1 VKKEKNIGLDFIVDK
16 LTNSI
21 QNVVSGDS
29 FATDITLISIVDLKN
44 VIKKNSWQ
52 FDWKFEYKQPQ
63 RDIYKLT
70 IVNNQTVIQ
79 GLISLE
85 IKSDHVYMHL
95 VESAPFN
102 KGKAKVYSGV
112 PGNLV
117 AFACKLSFQRGHEG
131 NVSFFSKSQLVQHY
145 IDTLGAMHVGGR
157 IMIIDT
163 KAALK
168 LINKYFSNEK

>member
-1 VKKEKNIGLDFIVDK
+1 MKKQKNIGLDFIVDK

-29 FATDITLISIVDLKN
+29 FATDITLISVSDLKN

-52 FDWKFEYKQPQ
+52 FDWKFECKQPQ
-63 RDIYKLT
+63 RDVYKLT

-85 IKSDHVYMHL
+85 VKSDHVYMHL

-102 KGKAKVYSGV
+102 KGKSKVYAGV

-145 IDTLGAMHVGGR
+145 IDSLGATHVGGR

>member
-1 VKKEKNIGLDFIVDK
+1 MKKRKQIGLDFVVDK

-21 QNVVSGDS
+21 ENVVTGDS
-29 FATDITLISIVDLKN
+29 FATDITLISSADLKS
-44 VIKKNSWQ
+44 VTKKNGWA
-52 FDWKFEYKQPQ
+52 FDWKDELKQPK
-63 RDIYKLT
+63 RDVYKLT

-85 IKSDHVYMHL
+85 VKSDHVYMHL

-102 KGKAKVYSGV
+102 KGKTKIYAGV

-131 NVSFFSKSQLVQHY
+131 NISFFSKSQLVQHY
-145 IDTLGAMHVGGR
+145 IDSIGAMHINGR
-157 IMIIDT
+157 LMIIDT
-163 KAALK
+163 NAALK
-168 LINKYFSNEK
+168 LINKYFPK

>member
-1 VKKEKNIGLDFIVDK
+1 MKKCEQIGLDFEVDK

-21 QNVVSGDS
+21 ENVVTGDS
-29 FATDITLISIVDLKN
+29 FATDITIISIADLKT
-44 VIKKNSWQ
+44 VTKKKGWQ
-52 FDWKFEYKQPQ
+52 FEWRSEFRQPEK
-63 RDIYKLT
+63 DVYKLT
-70 IVNNQTVIQ
+70 IVNNQSVIQ
-79 GLISLE
+79 GLVSIE

-102 KGKAKVYSGV
+102 KGKTKVYAGV

-117 AFACKLSFQRGHEG
+117 AFACKLAFQRGHEG
-131 NVSFFSKSQLVQHY
+131 NVSFISKTQLVQHY
-145 IDTLGAMHVGGR
+145 IDTLGAIHIGGR

-168 LINKYFSNEK
+168 LINKYFPK